1 VFGFPIEMLRPVLI
15 VGVLLGTMS
24 IVDTLA
30 YGVRTSGVLTRKL
43 AISLSLFNILVI
55 VSRFSNMLSAPI
67 LGNFPD
73 KVYQGLYSVTDVRAA
88 LRVDLIFVIGGVIVG
103 GLLMPTLIKFF
114 QRGIQILEAVGTLPK
129 TVAYGLRHLGELPRM
144 FAAPRLRHLLQYS
157 DFRVLP
163 YQFLIYNIFVT
174 CFYSIGV
181 MSTVLAAS
189 VDHSVAGT
197 AILLSG
203 IVNGIATMTLFVI
216 VDPPAAVV
224 VENCISGTRPV
235 SHAKIM
241 NVSLVTTRLLGCL
254 LALVLLPWMA
264 DYVLNAA
271 HWVDR
276 TFGADRSVLVGQASA
291 QCNGL
296 DYEFRLVRQ
305 VDAQYHFVLR
315 VHNNSDSTQTLSYAS
330 GATDE
335 FSVIAPQ
342 GALWQSSTG
351 QKSTPAL
358 QEVQFK
364 PHQQLTF
371 NGAWDGSVPGLA
383 SPVKTQ
389 VTVIAR
395 HLLIPEPVTLQFSAT
410 VNLRPPP
417 EEKGAVPGGQ
427 QNGG

>member
-1 VFGFPIEMLRPVLI
+1 MLRPVLI
-15 VGVLLGTMS
+15 VGCLLGTMS

-30 YGVRTSGVLTRKL
+30 YGVRTAGVLTRKL

-73 KVYQGLYSVTDVRAA
+73 KVYQGLYTVSDVRAA
-88 LRVDLIFVIGGVIVG
+88 LRIDLCFVIGGVVAG
-103 GLLMPTLIKFF
+103 GLLMPSMIKFF
-114 QRGIQILEAVGTLPK
+114 QRGIQVLETVGTLPK
-129 TVAYGLRHLGELPRM
+129 TVAYGVKHLGEWPQL
-144 FAAPRLRHLLQYS
+144 FASPRLRHLADYK

-163 YQFLIYNIFVT
+163 YQFLIYNVFVT

-224 VENCISGTRPV
+224 VENCISGLRPV
-235 SHAKIM
+235 SHAKVM
-241 NVSLVTTRLLGCL
+241 NVALTATRLMGCL

-264 DYVLNAA
+264 NYVLNAA

-276 TFGADRSVLVGQASA
+276 TVGAERAVLVGQASV

-305 VDAQYHFVLR
+305 PDTQYHFMLR
-315 VHNNSDSTQTLSYAS
+315 VHNNGDSARTLTYAS

-342 GALWQSSTG
+342 GVLWRSNASLRSTQALRDYELKT
-351 QKSTPAL
+351 
-358 QEVQFK
+358 
-364 PHQQLTF
+364 HQQLTF
-371 NGAWDGSVPGLA
+371 SAAWDGTVPGLME
-383 SPVKTQ
+383 PEKVQ
-389 VTVIAR
+389 VTVIAK
-395 HLLIPEPVTLQFSAT
+395 HVLSPEPVVLQFSST
-410 VNLRPPP
+410 LSLNPMVD
-417 EEKGAVPGGQ
+417 EHGAAAGEQ
-427 QNGG
+427 

>member
-1 VFGFPIEMLRPVLI
+1 LGFPIEMLRPVLI
-15 VGVLLGTMS
+15 VGLLLGTMS

-73 KVYQGLYSVTDVRAA
+73 KVYQGLYTVNDVRAA
-88 LRVDLIFVIGGVIVG
+88 LRVDLVFVIGGVVVG
-103 GLLMPTLIKFF
+103 GLLMPTLIRFF
-114 QRGIQILEAVGTLPK
+114 QRGIQVLETVGTLPK
-129 TVAYGLRHLGELPRM
+129 TVVYGLHHLGELPRM
-144 FAAPRLRHLLQYS
+144 FSAPKLRHLLEYS

-189 VDHSVAGT
+189 MDHSVAGT

-203 IVNGIATMTLFVI
+203 IVNGIATITLFVI

-241 NVSLVTTRLLGCL
+241 NVSLVTTRMLGCL
-254 LALVLLPWMA
+254 LALLLMPWMA
-264 DYVLNAA
+264 AYVLNVA

-276 TFGADRSVLVGQASA
+276 TLGADRSVLVGQASA

-296 DYEFRLVRQ
+296 DYDFRLVRQ

-315 VHNNSDSTQTLSYAS
+315 VHNNGTTARTLSYAS

-342 GALWQSSTG
+342 GVLWQSSAG
-351 QKSTPAL
+351 QRSTQAL
-358 QEVQFK
+358 RAREFK

-371 NGAWDGSVPGLA
+371 NGVWDGAVPGLA
-383 SPVKTQ
+383 SPEKMQ
-389 VTVIAR
+389 VNVIAK
-395 HLLIPEPVTLQFSAT
+395 HLLTPEPVSLQFSAT
-410 VNLRPPP
+410 LNLRPPS
-417 EEKGAVPGGQ
+417 EEQGAVPGVK
-427 QNGG
+427 